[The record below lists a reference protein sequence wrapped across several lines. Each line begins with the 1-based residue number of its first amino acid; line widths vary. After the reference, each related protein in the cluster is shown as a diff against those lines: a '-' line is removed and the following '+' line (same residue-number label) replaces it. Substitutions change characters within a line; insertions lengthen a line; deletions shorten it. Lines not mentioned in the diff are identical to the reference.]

1 MREKRKTMIL
11 KRLSMLLFIFGAVTA
26 IFSGIF
32 PSTPETENIKT
43 IIIITL
49 GLFVGLLNISQ
60 EQEYGFLIAAGV
72 FVLCSAALMDLLG
85 NSLLM
90 NAIGP
95 ILQNFIIFISPAAI
109 VVAFKIIVEFASQAE
124 VDMEEE
130 EETFIEFYSRLS
142 KKERIWDVII
152 LIAVS
157 FTLVTMI
164 LRLFF
169 DVGRHAGALNMI
181 NYGTLALF
189 FIYLF
194 LLYTQ
199 ARDFKVFLKTSWL
212 DIIAV
217 IPFIGI
223 FQLAKTFRF
232 VKILQVFSHANGSAK
247 VLSRES
253 GFNKNIMK
261 RRIGKRRKK

>member
-1 MREKRKTMIL
+1 MIL
-11 KRLSMLLFIFGAVTA
+11 KRLSMLLFIFGAVTS

-43 IIIITL
+43 LIIITL

-60 EQEYGFLIAAGV
+60 EQEYGFLIATGV
-72 FVLCSAALMDLLG
+72 FVLCSAALMDMLN
-85 NSLLM
+85 NSLLLD
-90 NAIGP
+90 AIGP

-130 EETFIEFYSRLS
+130 EETFVEFYSRLS
-142 KKERIWDVII
+142 KKERIWDVVI

-157 FTLVTMI
+157 FTLVAMI
-164 LRLFF
+164 LRLFY
-169 DVGRHAGALNMI
+169 DVGRYAGVLNMVGYMI
-181 NYGTLALF
+181 LAIF
-189 FIYLF
+189 FIDVIV
-194 LLYTQ
+194 LYTQ
-199 ARDFKVFLKTSWL
+199 AKNFKVFLKTSWL

-217 IPFIGI
+217 IPFTGI

-232 VKILQVFSHANGSAK
+232 VKILQVFSHTNGSAK

-253 GFNKNIMK
+253 GFNKNIIK
-261 RRIGKRRKK
+261 RSAGKKRKK